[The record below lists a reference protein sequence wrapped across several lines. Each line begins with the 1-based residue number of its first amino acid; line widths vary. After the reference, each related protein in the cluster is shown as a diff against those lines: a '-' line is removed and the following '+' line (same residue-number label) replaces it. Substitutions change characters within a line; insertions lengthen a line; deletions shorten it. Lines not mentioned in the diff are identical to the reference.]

1 MTNILQVLV
10 AFAASAWI
18 TLLFCVIYYCIN
30 PAVSFTDRVG
40 QDAPVHPVD
49 KLCLDKLDGL
59 WTRIGRRPSDRLA
72 EALEKAVLGFSD
84 QQCITGIAI
93 LLSGY
98 SQLSLQNKNPITV
111 YNWQIAVDLAWF
123 SSITHLTTLTC
134 LRHYFRQRRALS
146 NFRIACMAVNAV
158 ILAVSIGSTGW
169 QLAYQ
174 GSPALCLFD
183 TSWFTKDNHAI
194 YNDLYTA
201 ITATFLAFS
210 YLTRII
216 QLHPA
221 KSTIRR
227 WFSISVTF
235 PIAVSDRLRK
245 LIRERVLQSS
255 KRLLFVH
262 RLIYRLVLTVH
273 CVLKAAFDLYSSML
287 WEVRLW
293 Q

>member
-1 MTNILQVLV
+1 M
-10 AFAASAWI
+10 
-18 TLLFCVIYYCIN
+18 
-30 PAVSFTDRVG
+30 
-40 QDAPVHPVD
+40 
-49 KLCLDKLDGL
+49 
-59 WTRIGRRPSDRLA
+59 
-72 EALEKAVLGFSD
+72 LGFSD

-98 SQLSLQNKNPITV
+98 SQLSLRNTNPITV

-146 NFRIACMAVNAV
+146 NFRIACMAANAV

-169 QLAYQ
+169 QLIEPQ
-174 GSPALCLFD
+174 VPALCLFD
-183 TSWFTKDNHAI
+183 TSWITQLPTLAV

-216 QLHPA
+216 QLRPE

-227 WFSISVTF
+227 WFNISVTF
-235 PIAVSDRLRK
+235 PIAVSDRLRR
-245 LIRERVLQSS
+245 LIRDRVLQSS

-262 RLIYRLVLTVH
+262 RLVYRLVLTVH
-273 CVLKAAFDLYSSML
+273 CVLKAVFDLYSSML
-287 WEVRLW
+287 WEVRL
-293 Q
+293 

>member
-1 MTNILQVLV
+1 M
-10 AFAASAWI
+10 
-18 TLLFCVIYYCIN
+18 
-30 PAVSFTDRVG
+30 
-40 QDAPVHPVD
+40 
-49 KLCLDKLDGL
+49 
-59 WTRIGRRPSDRLA
+59 
-72 EALEKAVLGFSD
+72 LGFSD

-98 SQLSLQNKNPITV
+98 SQLSLRNTNPITV
-111 YNWQIAVDLAWF
+111 YNWQIVVDLAWF

-169 QLAYQ
+169 QLAWH
-174 GSPALCLFD
+174 GVPALCLFD
-183 TSWFTKDNHAI
+183 TSWITQDSLVA
-194 YNDLYTA
+194 YNDFYTA

-216 QLHPA
+216 QLRLE

-227 WFSISVTF
+227 WFNISVTF
-235 PIAVSDRLRK
+235 PIACSDSLRR
-245 LIRERVLQSS
+245 LIRDRVLQSS
-255 KRLLFVH
+255 KKLLFVH
-262 RLIYRLVLTVH
+262 RLVYRLVLTVH

-287 WEVRLW
+287 WEVRL
-293 Q
+293 

>member
-1 MTNILQVLV
+1 M
-10 AFAASAWI
+10 
-18 TLLFCVIYYCIN
+18 
-30 PAVSFTDRVG
+30 
-40 QDAPVHPVD
+40 
-49 KLCLDKLDGL
+49 
-59 WTRIGRRPSDRLA
+59 
-72 EALEKAVLGFSD
+72 LGFSD

-98 SQLSLQNKNPITV
+98 SQFSLQNANPITV
-111 YNWQIAVDLAWF
+111 NNWQIAVDLAWF

-146 NFRIACMAVNAV
+146 IFRIACIAVNAV
-158 ILAVSIGSTGW
+158 FLAVSIGSTGW
-169 QLAYQ
+169 ELDFQAV
-174 GSPALCLFD
+174 PALCLFD
-183 TSWFTKDNHAI
+183 TSWITQDAAGTYTGV
-194 YNDLYTA
+194 YNGLYTA

-216 QLHPA
+216 QLCPQ

-227 WFSISVTF
+227 YFNKSVTS
-235 PIAVSDRLRK
+235 PIAVSDRLQK
-245 LIRERVLQSS
+245 LIRGRVPQSS

-262 RLIYRLVLTVH
+262 RLVYRLVLTVH

-287 WEVRLW
+287 WEVSFW

>member
-1 MTNILQVLV
+1 M
-10 AFAASAWI
+10 
-18 TLLFCVIYYCIN
+18 
-30 PAVSFTDRVG
+30 
-40 QDAPVHPVD
+40 
-49 KLCLDKLDGL
+49 
-59 WTRIGRRPSDRLA
+59 
-72 EALEKAVLGFSD
+72 LGFSD

-146 NFRIACMAVNAV
+146 NLRVACMAANAV

-169 QLAYQ
+169 QLVAP
-174 GSPALCLFD
+174 GVPALCLFD
-183 TSWFTKDNHAI
+183 TSWITPDNFVV
-194 YNDLYTA
+194 YNGLYTA

-216 QLHPA
+216 QLRPE

-227 WFSISVTF
+227 WFDISVTF
-235 PIAVSDRLRK
+235 PIACSDSLRR
-245 LIRERVLQSS
+245 LIRDRILQSS

-262 RLIYRLVLTVH
+262 RLVYRLVLTIH
-273 CVLKAAFDLYSSML
+273 YVLKAAFDLYSSML
-287 WEVRLW
+287 WEVRL
-293 Q
+293 